1 MESLISL
8 GWLVHVGS
16 NSGNDDGDSDADGS
30 IGNFPGN
37 RTAAIAAFETVLKM
51 EEMHSNS
58 NQDQPFS
65 SSSTDSQLDREKE
78 KEVALLHNMI
88 GGVRVVLRPHTDD
101 TSDATEGIAPFIA
114 LQYLNLFTW
123 FEPYLCSGSLCPLK
137 TSNGNVCT
145 VFHWVYSF
153 AQSVLSLLGKLWLH
167 IPEEY
172 EDILLFVCII
182 ALFFSVMMLKW
193 RRRVPPPR

>member
-1 MESLISL
+1 M
-8 GWLVHVGS
+8 
-16 NSGNDDGDSDADGS
+16 
-30 IGNFPGN
+30 
-37 RTAAIAAFETVLKM
+37 
-51 EEMHSNS
+51 
-58 NQDQPFS
+58 
-65 SSSTDSQLDREKE
+65 
-78 KEVALLHNMI
+78 ALLHNII